1 MTRLE
6 YFKLS
11 VETLLLTVGV
21 IFAVIFAFRT
31 WPYPSGGLSVS
42 DSHRY
47 KSASGESVSIVFDA
61 SFALGSTSNLSV
73 EHLEAQC
80 AVVGSDTACAMD
92 CFDAEAALKRGA
104 LSAGDS
110 FAWSCRV
117 VTAPAEE
124 CVSATIT
131 VSGKAPFP
139 TWQRSSWWAQTLSC
153 P

>member
-21 IFAVIFAFRT
+21 VFAVVFAFRT

-42 DSHRY
+42 DSQRHTN
-47 KSASGESVSIVFDA
+47 AAGESVSIVFDG

-73 EHLEAQC
+73 ERFEAQC
-80 AVVGSDTACAMD
+80 DVVGSDATCALD

-117 VTAPAEE
+117 ATAPAGE
-124 CVSATIT
+124 CVLATIT